1 MDQILS
7 KFPAPH
13 KRLSRPALEDKNMT
27 GEAAVANFRALSQ
40 NLLYNSM
47 ENFGELTV
55 C

>member
-7 KFPAPH
+7 KLLATH

-27 GEAAVANFRALSQ
+27 GEVAVANFRALSL
-40 NLLYNSM
+40 NLVYNSM
-47 ENFGELTV
+47 ENLRELAV